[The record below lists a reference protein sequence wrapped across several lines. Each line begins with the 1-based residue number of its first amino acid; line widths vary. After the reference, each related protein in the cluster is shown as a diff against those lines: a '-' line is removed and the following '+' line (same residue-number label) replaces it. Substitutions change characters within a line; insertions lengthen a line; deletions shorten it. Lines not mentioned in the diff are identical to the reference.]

1 MPCKTEEREDET
13 YRRLPVDPVRHGVL
27 ILFAMG
33 CASNPA
39 KMSEVAQQESQRL
52 AKPSRA
58 LSSFGRFELN
68 TMQLAEAVTA
78 EEDKIAIARQLEEK
92 LQARLQPLF
101 DEWQAAG
108 SAKAHSGT
116 LVIQPKVQQLRVV
129 SGGARFWAGAMAGDS
144 FIDMDMDLI
153 DAESKTSIGKPRI
166 YKSASAMGGG
176 WSVGA
181 TDRNLLNYMVE
192 ITYQYLVDNY

>member
-1 MPCKTEEREDET
+1 MMKRIAIC
-13 YRRLPVDPVRHGVL
+13 LLVMLV
-27 ILFAMG
+27 AG
-33 CASNPA
+33 CASDPA
-39 KMSEVAQQESQRL
+39 RMKKVVQEESQRL
-52 AKPSRA
+52 AKPSRP

-68 TMQLAEAVTA
+68 TMLLSEAVTA
-78 EEDKIAIARQLEEK
+78 EADKVTIARQLEDK
-92 LQARLQPLF
+92 LKARLQPLF

-108 SAKAHSGT
+108 KAKAHGGT

-153 DAESKTSIGKPRI
+153 DAESKTSIARPRI
-166 YKSASAMGGG
+166 NRNASAMGGG

-181 TDRNLLNYMVE
+181 TDRNLSNYIVE